1 MKEKEKEVS
10 ANGNKVVWKGPKLG
24 IVIVVG
30 VLLVILLGMQ
40 VFASTN
46 GYGNVFFMIKELITT
61 GTLEGENEIFSDKE
75 ITLSYKSID
84 IAEGVKLQANKLEI
98 KENESTLCL
107 HITAVDSNKVLPLKY
122 EIMSEGMSKTEV
134 KGSEAVKGDF
144 DERLTVK
151 YAFSDNELMTLYVKD
166 KDGNLLRELEINL
179 NSHEIYVKGESE
191 AEKISQIE
199 LKKYLNVF
207 SELNSDYF
215 STNEDKA
222 IWMADKILT
231 EIASQGAGTMNVE
244 QINETIKEFY
254 GRKLSFVEDTDSR
267 GNKIEVLD
275 LKNAKAF
282 DVYKGEE
289 TEYSNKV
296 KIDNYKDG
304 ICLKIED
311 IKYENEIY
319 TVKYI
324 YILASFYD
332 VDAERL
338 EELPQ
343 YEATIKLKVNK
354 DAKYSKYQIVELS
367 KGTEVTEKVSAEV
380 NETEKNLEGVW
391 TDKRE
396 GEGFYH
402 NGIIKITNQ
411 TADSIDFELSAT
423 NGRDV
428 DHVNIGDVSGTAKK
442 SGDEYV
448 FEEKTADY
456 ESKIT
461 ISLGDFEGTK
471 AVVVREEYSN
481 GVNPYA
487 GHNVWFAG
495 EYVKEA
501 NETKETKEANCEHT
515 YEVVKNPGN
524 DYHTTLDGE
533 HDAICTQ
540 CGDNIKQKHNFG
552 KWYTINNGTAWTLWC
567 KDCMRYV
574 YTTDYSVVEN
584 SGYEMNDP
592 VTETPAQSE
601 VNTKSEKYTS
611 VTIIDSRLE
620 YGPNYSIFYTN
631 PAGEYR
637 TAYGYCDEAGKI
649 STDFYGKDGEYT
661 LCLITKTDDTKE
673 MIIPENTKCTITN
686 REVNK
691 KEFAGI
697 TATIENDSF
706 EVGKEYDVF
715 YVTPNGEYR
724 NNKAMCNVAGKVVIN
739 AKGTTGVYKLGVI
752 VGENNE
758 TIQPNGFS
766 FEVDNFGNAK

>member
-1 MKEKEKEVS
+1 MKGKEKQVS
-10 ANGNKVVWKGPKLG
+10 ENGNKVVLKGSKK
-24 IVIVVG
+24 IVVLIVG
-30 VLLVILLGMQ
+30 IMAILLLGMQ

-46 GYGNVFFMIKELITT
+46 GYGNVFFMIKELITPT
-61 GTLEGENEIFSDKE
+61 NVEGESEIFSDKE

-84 IAEGVKLQANKLEI
+84 IAEGVKMQVNRLEI

-107 HITAVDSNKVLPLKY
+107 HINSTDENKVLPLTY
-122 EIMSEGMSKTEV
+122 EWMSEGLDKTEV
-134 KGSEAVKGDF
+134 KGSKETKGEF

-151 YAFSDNELMTLYVKD
+151 YTFSDDELMTLYVKD

-199 LKKYLNVF
+199 LKKYLGIF
-207 SELNSDYF
+207 SELNNEVE
-215 STNEDKA
+215 TNDALIMMA
-222 IWMADKILT
+222 IEYREKILDARDAYALSELN
-231 EIASQGAGTMNVE
+231 EIV
-244 QINETIKEFY
+244 KEMY
-254 GRKLSFVEDTDSR
+254 GEKAVFEKAKDSK
-267 GNKIEVLD
+267 GKEIEVLKFD
-275 LKNAKAF
+275 KNNGWGYEAENDSYIAEEEF
-282 DVYKGEE
+282 NDYKR
-289 TEYSNKV
+289 
-296 KIDNYKDG
+296 G

-311 IKYENEIY
+311 IKYDAGIY

-324 YILASFYD
+324 YTLAGSADIYND
-332 VDAERL
+332 KI

-354 DAKYSKYQIVELS
+354 DAKYSKYQVVELS
-367 KGTEVTEKVSAEV
+367 KATTIKEAVNKDETDTEVDE
-380 NETEKNLEGVW
+380 
-391 TDKRE
+391 
-396 GEGFYH
+396 
-402 NGIIKITNQ
+402 Q
-411 TADSIDFELSAT
+411 
-423 NGRDV
+423 RDE
-428 DHVNIGDVSGTAKK
+428 S
-442 SGDEYV
+442 DE
-448 FEEKTADY
+448 
-456 ESKIT
+456 
-461 ISLGDFEGTK
+461 
-471 AVVVREEYSN
+471 
-481 GVNPYA
+481 
-487 GHNVWFAG
+487 NVP
-495 EYVKEA
+495 
-501 NETKETKEANCEHT
+501 CEHM
-515 YEVVKNPGN
+515 YKVVKNPGN
-524 DYHTTLDGE
+524 DYHTSLDGE
-533 HDAICTQ
+533 HELVCEA
-540 CGDNIKQKHNFG
+540 CGATTKERHNFG

-567 KDCMRYV
+567 TDCMRYV

-724 NNKAMCNVAGKVVIN
+724 NNKAMCNAEGKVVIN
-739 AKGTTGVYKLGVI
+739 AKGTSGVYKLGVI